1 MKGGREEMT
10 RVRRQEE
17 RGDGGAYREAE
28 GGFKSSEAGVEGVG
42 EEWREGWRKG
52 RKKGREERKKGQMT
66 GAKSSV
72 I

>member
-10 RVRRQEE
+10 RVRRQGE

-42 EEWREGWRKG
+42 EGWREG
-52 RKKGREERKKGQMT
+52 
-66 GAKSSV
+66 
-72 I
+72 